1 MKFVFASDSF
11 KGSLSSMEIA
21 ELLKREARA
30 CFTDC
35 ECVCLPVADGGEGT
49 MEAVLQACGGV
60 SLEAE
65 VLDPLGRR
73 IRAGYA
79 GLDGNRALI
88 EMAAASG
95 LPLLRTQERDP
106 LETTS
111 FGTGEMIR
119 DALER
124 GYRRITIAIGGSATN
139 DGGMGAMRALGIRFL
154 DKDGNELSGKGKDLE
169 MVCRIDDTGLF
180 PLVRQAGFTVMC
192 DVKNPLT
199 GPDGATLTYGAQK
212 GGTQEKLERLERGMK
227 RYEAVLKEAYGQEA
241 GQREGAG
248 AAGGLGAAL
257 SVFLQADMKP
267 GIETVLD
274 LVEFDKKLEGASL
287 AVTGEGRLD
296 WQSSFGKV
304 PGGVGERCRL
314 AGVPVIAIVG
324 GMGKGAEEIYGHGI
338 SSIVT
343 TINGPMRT
351 EEAMKR
357 AKELYSCAARRVFR
371 LFKAG
376 MEAGTAAAL

>member
-1 MKFVFASDSF
+1 
-11 KGSLSSMEIA
+11 MEIA
-21 ELLKREARA
+21 ELLKQEARA
-30 CFTDC
+30 CFPDC

-49 MEAVLQACGGV
+49 MEAVLQARGGV
-60 SLEAE
+60 LLETE

-73 IRAGYA
+73 IRAAYA
-79 GLDGNRALI
+79 GLDEDRALI

-95 LPLLRTQERDP
+95 LPLLRPEERDP

-111 FGTGEMIR
+111 FGTGQMIR

-154 DKDGNELSGKGKDLE
+154 DEDGNELSGKGKDLE
-169 MVCRIDDTGLF
+169 RVAGIDETGIC
-180 PLVRQAGFTVMC
+180 PLIRGARFTVMC

-199 GPDGATLTYGAQK
+199 GPDGATLTFGAQK
-212 GGTQEKLERLERGMK
+212 GGTLMTLERLEQGMR
-227 RYEAVLKEAYGQEA
+227 RYEEVLIEAYGPEA
-241 GQREGAG
+241 GRREGSG

-257 SVFLQADMKP
+257 AVFLHAEMKP

-274 LVEFDKKLEGASL
+274 LVEFDRKLTGASL
-287 AVTGEGRLD
+287 VVTGEGRLD

-304 PGGVGERCRL
+304 PGGVGGRCRL
-314 AGVPVIAIVG
+314 AGVPAVAIVG
-324 GMGKGAEEIYGHGI
+324 GMGKGAEEIYQHGI

-351 EEAMKR
+351 EEAMER
-357 AKELYSCAARRVFR
+357 AEELYSCAARRMFR

-376 MEAGTAAAL
+376 TSLRK